1 MVVILILDLNKG
13 VGGQKEYFSPFVY
26 LAFGGD
32 FLIIKTNDDFS
43 IKIFSCLLFLI
54 SGSFSII
61 PINILLFDFGGTFLL
76 SWWQLLDWFTFF
88 SITFTF
94 QYIC

>member
-43 IKIFSCLLFLI
+43 IKIFSCLVFR
-54 SGSFSII
+54 SVSFFKD
-61 PINILLFDFGGTFLL
+61 PD
-76 SWWQLLDWFTFF
+76 QYFTF
-88 SITFTF
+88 
-94 QYIC
+94 